1 MESNIFRK
9 SYKEKLD
16 VSSVKSK
23 PLEHT
28 DFNLIGNCIYYFNC
42 DGSESVLDCY
52 LNTQLEILEK
62 SFKSLGKRFIV
73 ANSQYTSDT
82 DFEALQYYFPTL
94 KNSGSNYN
102 NCKVLLDYLNYS
114 GNIQSGFIYYDYS
127 TSLLYIIELPSTNSL
142 KTFDLF
148 FEGFYDH
155 IKYENDFVNK
165 HSDFL
170 SPSCSPF
177 FYEDEIDMNVEDSEA
192 VKQIVDKL
200 NAIKEKGSIL
210 SLLPV
215 LDNHLKEQSNKDN
228 RLSRLHIDHDYK
240 IYLTDYQIEIKLS
253 HLTKAIY
260 FFFLVMKS
268 GVHLTE
274 LSKYK
279 TELFAIYLAVS
290 NQDNYEKMKDSIN
303 LLVDDKRAIYVHL
316 SRIKGTF
323 HKVIDCRLAENYSI
337 RGEKDEVKSISISRD
352 LTNIYEFTE
361 QWKIPSSVYQTQ
373 SKRSIDDNFYGQTL

>member
-1 MESNIFRK
+1 MENNIFRK

-16 VSSVKSK
+16 VSSIKSK

-42 DGSESVLDCY
+42 DGSENMFDCY
-52 LNTQLEILEK
+52 LDTQLEILEQ

-73 ANSQYTSDT
+73 ANSQHTSDT

-94 KNSGSNYN
+94 RNSGSNYN
-102 NCKVLLDYLNYS
+102 NSKALLDYFDYS
-114 GNIQSGFIYYDYS
+114 GDLKLGLIYYRCN
-127 TSLLYIIELPSTNSL
+127 TRQLYAIELPSENSSN
-142 KTFDLF
+142 TFDQF
-148 FEGFYDH
+148 FEGFYNH
-155 IKYENDFVNK
+155 IKDESKFNGDLN
-165 HSDFL
+165 FL
-170 SPSCSPF
+170 SPTYSPF
-177 FYEDEIDMNVEDSEA
+177 FYEDEIDMNDEDSEA

-200 NAIKEKGSIL
+200 NAIKEKGSYL

-215 LDNHLKEQSNKDN
+215 LENYLKEQSKKDN

-240 IYLTDYQIEIKLS
+240 ISLTDYQIEIKLS
-253 HLTKAIY
+253 HLTKTIY
-260 FFFLVMKS
+260 FFFLVMKN

-279 TELFAIYLAVS
+279 TELLTIYLAVS
-290 NQDNYEKMKDSIN
+290 NQDNFEKMKESIN

-316 SRIKGTF
+316 SRIKGAF
-323 HKVIDCRLAENYSI
+323 HKVIDCRLAENYCLT
-337 RGEKDEVKSISISRD
+337 GEKDEVKSISISRD

-373 SKRSIDDNFYGQTL
+373 IKRSTDDSFYGQTL